1 MKYIDYCYDPSMEAV
16 KERNRLTNKH
26 VITSARMWNERAS
39 GSREV
44 SHGSM
49 KLALEAYAE
58 YRASEMWG

>member
-1 MKYIDYCYDPSMEAV
+1 MKYYNYCVELSMEAV
-16 KERNRLTNKH
+16 SERKRLANKH

-58 YRASEMWG
+58 YKTCEMWG

>member
-1 MKYIDYCYDPSMEAV
+1 MKHFDYCTELSMEAV
-16 KERNRLTNKH
+16 KERNRLANKH
-26 VITSARMWNERAS
+26 VIMSARMWNERAD

-58 YRASEMWG
+58 YKACGMWG

>member
-16 KERNRLTNKH
+16 KERNRLANKH
-26 VITSARMWNERAS
+26 VIMSARMWNERAS

-58 YRASEMWG
+58 YKTCEMWG